1 MSLSIIIPV
10 KNEEDIIL
18 ETLHQ
23 FEISWLTNIDHEIL
37 IIDDNSDDKTF
48 KLVDKFVSQKIKVNL
63 IKNKGKD
70 LGAAII
76 TGIENSSKLNVAIYM
91 SDMSDSLEDLKQYY
105 DFINSNDQIDAV
117 FGSRFI
123 SGSKVNNYPKLK
135 LFLNRIANNIIKI
148 IFFSK
153 YNDFTNAFKIYKK
166 KSLVKLFPL
175 VSENFNIFL
184 ELSLKIECRK
194 LNYKIIPISWNGRKH
209 GQSKFKIKEIG
220 SKYIFTMIYCLL
232 EKILLKK

>member
-48 KLVDKFVSQKIKVNL
+48 KLVNKFVSQKIKVNL

-166 KSLVKLFPL
+166 KALVKLFPL

-184 ELSLKIECRK
+184 ELSLKVECRK
-194 LNYKIIPISWNGRKH
+194 LDYKIIPISWNGRKH

-220 SKYIFTMIYCLL
+220 SKYIFTMLYCFL

>member
-48 KLVDKFVSQKIKVNL
+48 KLVNKFVSHKIKVNL

-91 SDMSDSLEDLKQYY
+91 SDMSDSLEDLKKYY

-220 SKYIFTMIYCLL
+220 SKYIFTMVYCLL
-232 EKILLKK
+232 EKIFLKK

>member
-48 KLVDKFVSQKIKVNL
+48 ELVDKFVSQKIKVNL

-166 KSLVKLFPL
+166 KALVKLFPL

-184 ELSLKIECRK
+184 ELSLKVECRK
-194 LNYKIIPISWNGRKH
+194 LDYKIIPISWNGRKH

-220 SKYIFTMIYCLL
+220 SKYIFTMLYCLL

>member
-48 KLVDKFVSQKIKVNL
+48 KLVNKFVSQKIKVNL

-166 KSLVKLFPL
+166 KALVKLFPL

-184 ELSLKIECRK
+184 ELSLKVECRK
-194 LNYKIIPISWNGRKH
+194 LDYKIIPISWNGRKH

-220 SKYIFTMIYCLL
+220 SKYIFTMVYCLL

>member
-10 KNEEDIIL
+10 KNEEDIIV

-23 FEISWLTNIDHEIL
+23 LEISWLTNIDHEIL

-105 DFINSNDQIDAV
+105 DFINSNNQIDAV

>member
-10 KNEEDIIL
+10 KNEEDIIV

-23 FEISWLTNIDHEIL
+23 LEISWLTNIDHEIL

-184 ELSLKIECRK
+184 ELSLKVECRK
-194 LNYKIIPISWNGRKH
+194 LDYKIIPISWNGRKH

-220 SKYIFTMIYCLL
+220 SKYIFTMVYCLL